1 MSEYTIAL
9 VRDDQIEE
17 TKTLMGRCFDAKYA
31 SIFYLHPESTLV
43 VTSNN
48 RVVAGINLDIYQV
61 NREVRMGYIGWL
73 YTDDEHRGNGLAGRL
88 LDEAINFLKD
98 DGCTSLSACVEGDNP
113 ASFKQLAL
121 EGFTI
126 IGLWQQLKLFKAG
139 TIKVYHHASR
149 FFDMGYFLW
158 HKSLTDKK
166 IPQVATGAKALVTTL
181 LGNTMLFFCCL
192 KGWNLLNL
200 TGLHPIDRSYASL
213 TAEQNML
220 VFAAPALFLL
230 VRTASMALF
239 AKGTR
244 KREKEEIVYRGW
256 DTAWITALILTFTIG
271 FPFPVPGN
279 VYIKGF
285 DWNLKGK
292 TAFLARMAM
301 RSQVALLLIALFV
314 PKGLALLFGLALV
327 ALDGVFSFYPF
338 SGFNASRIKRMS
350 TKTYALSLVITLAVV
365 VLLLVY

>member
-1 MSEYTIAL
+1 MSAYTIAL
-9 VRDDQIEE
+9 IRDEQIEE
-17 TKTLMGRCFDAKYA
+17 TKALMSRCFDAKYA

-43 VTSNN
+43 VTSEN

-61 NREVRMGYIGWL
+61 NKKVRMGYIGWL
-73 YTDDEHRGNGLAGRL
+73 YTDKDQRGNGLAGKL
-88 LDEAINFLKD
+88 LKEAIRFLTEQ
-98 DGCTSLSACVEGDNP
+98 GCTSLSACVEGDNP

-126 IGLWQQLKLFKAG
+126 LGLWQQLKLFKGG

-158 HKSLTDKK
+158 HKSLADKTMPQAATD
-166 IPQVATGAKALVTTL
+166 ARALLTTL
-181 LGNTMLFFCCL
+181 LGNTLLFFCCL

-200 TGLHPIDRSYASL
+200 LGIYPFSNSYASL
-213 TAEQNML
+213 ATDQYML
-220 VFAAPALFLL
+220 IVAAPALFLL
-230 VRTASMALF
+230 ARTASMALY

-244 KREKEEIVYRGW
+244 KRKKMEVVYRGW
-256 DTAWITALILTFTIG
+256 DTAWIGALLLTFTIG

-279 VYIKGF
+279 VYIKGH
-285 DWNLKGK
+285 DWNLREE

-301 RSQVALLLIALFV
+301 RSQGALLLTALFI

-327 ALDGVFSFYPF
+327 VLDGFFFFYPF
-338 SGFNASRIKRMS
+338 CGFNASRIKRIGA
-350 TKTYALSLVITLAVV
+350 KTYALSLLITLAVV
-365 VLLLVY
+365 LLLLVY

>member
-1 MSEYTIAL
+1 
-9 VRDDQIEE
+9 
-17 TKTLMGRCFDAKYA
+17 
-31 SIFYLHPESTLV
+31 
-43 VTSNN
+43 
-48 RVVAGINLDIYQV
+48 
-61 NREVRMGYIGWL
+61 
-73 YTDDEHRGNGLAGRL
+73 
-88 LDEAINFLKD
+88 
-98 DGCTSLSACVEGDNP
+98 
-113 ASFKQLAL
+113 
-121 EGFTI
+121 
-126 IGLWQQLKLFKAG
+126 
-139 TIKVYHHASR
+139 
-149 FFDMGYFLW
+149 
-158 HKSLTDKK
+158 
-166 IPQVATGAKALVTTL
+166 
-181 LGNTMLFFCCL
+181 
-192 KGWNLLNL
+192 
-200 TGLHPIDRSYASL
+200 
-213 TAEQNML
+213 
-220 VFAAPALFLL
+220 
-230 VRTASMALF
+230 MALF

-279 VYIKGF
+279 VYIKGS